1 MSSRLLKTLNRR
13 HRRQTR
19 RVLEHIGHMDRENIE
34 LNIQVQSGRDISW
47 MPIGDVD
54 DMLKFWDE
62 SLAEPEKRAPSHLAT
77 K

>member
-19 RVLEHIGHMDRENIE
+19 RVLEHIGHMDRENIVG
-34 LNIQVQSGRDISW
+34 LLISW